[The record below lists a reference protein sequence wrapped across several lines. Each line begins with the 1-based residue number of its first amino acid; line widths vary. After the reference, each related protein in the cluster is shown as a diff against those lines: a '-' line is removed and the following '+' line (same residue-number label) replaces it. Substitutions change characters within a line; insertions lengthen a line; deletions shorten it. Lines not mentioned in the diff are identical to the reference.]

1 MILLDMGFGE
11 DPGED
16 KEDKKDSG
24 GDIHPYL
31 RADVYKEGCAAIKSM
46 DIRNV
51 QRQTKERQA

>member
-1 MILLDMGFGE
+1 MGFGE

-31 RADVYKEGCAAIKSM
+31 CADVYKEGCAAIKSM